1 MAGRSGDTS
10 RRRTHSATGWAYAGS
25 QRHIQAYVNT
35 PPLTAVLDTALAAA
49 LPTIE
54 GATIEWLS
62 PLAAAGYVEYQD
74 ASFWQAI
81 GEPELATRAAGW
93 WPARGGPCW
102 DALAFAHGPGG
113 TSTLVLVEAKAHV
126 AEFGPAPCGATDET
140 SIAKIRA
147 AIEHAREELG
157 GSANT
162 DTWMGGYYQLAN
174 RLTWA
179 LWLRDHQVNTVFAH
193 VLFADDR
200 SNIPATIDELR
211 HAAHQAHATLGVPDL
226 ELAGWAAT
234 IVLDATR

>member
-1 MAGRSGDTS
+1 MAGSPGKTL
-10 RRRTHSATGWAYAGS
+10 RRRTHPATGWAYAGS

-54 GATIEWLS
+54 GTTIEWLS
-62 PLAAAGYVEYQD
+62 PLAVTGYVEYQD

-81 GEPELATRAAGW
+81 GQPELAARAAGW

-102 DALAFAHGPGG
+102 DALALAHRPGG
-113 TSTLVLVEAKAHV
+113 TITLVLVEAKAHV

-140 SIAKIRA
+140 SITKIRA
-147 AIEHAREELG
+147 AIEHAREQLG
-157 GSANT
+157 GSAST

-174 RLTWA
+174 RLAWA
-179 LWLRDHQVNTVFAH
+179 LWLHDHQVNTVLAH
-193 VLFADDR
+193 ILFADDR
-200 SNIPATIDELR
+200 SNMPATSDELR
-211 HAAHQAHATLGVPDL
+211 DAAHRAHAALGIPSSA
-226 ELAGWAAT
+226 LAGWAAT

>member
-1 MAGRSGDTS
+1 VAGSPPKTL
-10 RRRTHSATGWAYAGS
+10 RRRTHPTSGWAYAGS
-25 QRHIQAYVNT
+25 QRHIQAYVNI
-35 PPLTAVLDTALAAA
+35 PSLTAVLDRALAAA

-62 PLAAAGYVEYQD
+62 PLAASRYVEYQD
-74 ASFWQAI
+74 LSFWQAI
-81 GEPELATRAAGW
+81 GQPKLAGHAAGW

-102 DALAFAHGPGG
+102 DALALAHRRGG

-147 AIEHAREELG
+147 AMEYARGELG
-157 GSANT
+157 SSASK

-179 LWLRDHQVNTVFAH
+179 LWLRDHQVDTLFAH

-200 SNIPATIDELR
+200 SNIPATADELR
-211 HAAHQAHATLGVPDL
+211 DAAHRAHTTLGIPG
-226 ELAGWAAT
+226 LALAEWAAT

>member
-1 MAGRSGDTS
+1 M
-10 RRRTHSATGWAYAGS
+10 TGWAYAGS
-25 QRHIQAYVNT
+25 QRQIQAYVNT

-81 GEPELATRAAGW
+81 GKPELAARAAGW

-102 DALAFAHGPGG
+102 DALALANQPGG
-113 TSTLVLVEAKAHV
+113 ASTLVLVEAKAHV
-126 AEFGPAPCGATDET
+126 DEFGPASCGATGEM
-140 SIAKIRA
+140 SITKIRA
-147 AIEHAREELG
+147 AFDSTRQQLG
-157 GSANT
+157 SSAST

-179 LWLRDHQVNTVFAH
+179 LWLRDHHVDTVFAH

-200 SNIPATIDELR
+200 SNIPATSDELR
-211 HAAHQAHATLGVPDL
+211 DAAHQAHAALGVAGSAT
-226 ELAGWAAT
+226 AGWAAT
-234 IVLDATR
+234 IVLDAT

>member
-1 MAGRSGDTS
+1 MASTPPTTS
-10 RRRTHSATGWAYAGS
+10 RRRTHPMTGWAYAGS
-25 QRHIQAYVNT
+25 QRQIQAYVNT
-35 PPLTAVLDTALAAA
+35 SPLTAVLDTALAAA

-81 GEPELATRAAGW
+81 GKRQLAARAAGW

-102 DALAFAHGPGG
+102 DALALANQPGG
-113 TSTLVLVEAKAHV
+113 GSTLVLVEAKAHV
-126 AEFGPAPCGATDET
+126 DEFGPAPCGATGEM

-147 AIEHAREELG
+147 AFDSARQQLG
-157 GSANT
+157 SSAST

-179 LWLRDHQVNTVFAH
+179 LWLRDHHVDTVFAH

-211 HAAHQAHATLGVPDL
+211 DAAHQAHATLGVAGSAT
-226 ELAGWAAT
+226 AGWAAT